1 MATIT
6 TSQTFDS
13 AARTAGEAFT
23 INSGAVFT
31 IDSDTRDGKNA
42 AASRAGS
49 MGSFTMT
56 AASGGEVVIDGTN
69 VWLIAYDGRIG
80 TPNVPALGTIIQG
93 VTSGA
98 YGELMNCTSAINTTP
113 TAAGA
118 AMPATGF
125 FKLKNVVG
133 TFQDNETLEIQGSTD
148 LCLANG
154 IGQRGWIEVVMDD
167 AATWTIGRAQKLTIT
182 GDWYESPT
190 TGSGAAHQ
198 QVQFPNYGGAGF
210 FLPGVWVDEAAND
223 TWEFWP
229 ATIGPGAGS
238 FWSAANMLAE
248 TKNKFCECLAGGI
261 IRFGGN
267 GATAWGKIPTSGA
280 KFRIPNVLLKSAAT
294 ASRASDSTP
303 HATTTSRPDFAMT
316 NAGSLYINKAI
327 GHWNIVSS
335 QAYAISLQYLA
346 LFDVYNISETA
357 TALVLNEC
365 HNGNHLIAND
375 APAVLLANNYA
386 GGTVTNCKWGR
397 SGTIA
402 ASDYGTSVT
411 YCNGFTFNGCHFQ
424 GRTLRTHAS
433 AYPAYF
439 GYCDDL
445 TFNDCVVAGS
455 GAYIFT
461 STNVVLN
468 DTQYCDNYA
477 GISSGT
483 NAPVGAL
490 VLTNSNGIVID
501 GFSWYTSTAN
511 QHPDT
516 CIVYT
521 SFTQNLKV
529 RNIGTQ
535 GSPLTAGSSN
545 AMLYFCN
552 DAGNSYNLEFKRIYL
567 NLVATTFFNCTNSTK
582 KVQIANCEG
591 NTTAYKAL
599 VAGALD
605 MEVKN
610 VGLLGTG
617 LGVVPASLLSIYGS
631 MFAHIFTSSTAGRL
645 QLKFNEDSAANS
657 AYVTKSFSTSAT
669 GTSGFN
675 SGGGL
680 ALINSGDYIICE
692 FPWKIIG
699 VDSFQNS
706 APTIT
711 TSTNMTVEY
720 QINTGSGYGG
730 TWNTLN
736 ASNLSGE
743 TVDETTGFYFK
754 IRCTA
759 NATSASNILTVV
771 YALTNSN
778 TTAQALQY
786 PLDVVPVTITVKDAS
801 TGAAVQNA
809 RVRILTDVGSN
820 LVLEGLTNASGVI
833 TGTTQYGADAITGT
847 VRRATAANGTLYKP
861 GSISG
866 ATTSAGFSATV
877 LLISDE

>member
-1 MATIT
+1 MATIS

-42 AASRAGS
+42 AAARAGS
-49 MGSFTMT
+49 MSSFTMT
-56 AASGGEVVIDGTN
+56 AASGGQVLVDGTK

-80 TPNVPALGTIIQG
+80 TPNVPALGTIIAG

-98 YGELMNCTSAINTTP
+98 TGELMNCTSAINAIP

-118 AMPATGF
+118 AMPATGYL
-125 FKLKNVVG
+125 KLKSVTG

-167 AATWTIGRAQKLTIT
+167 AAGFTIGRAQKFSIT
-182 GDWYESPT
+182 GDWFESAT
-190 TGSGAAHQ
+190 VGSGAAHQ
-198 QVQFPNYGGAGF
+198 QVQFPNYGGANF
-210 FLPGVWVDEAAND
+210 FLAGCWVDEAADGN
-223 TWEFWP
+223 WEFWP
-229 ATIGPGAGS
+229 AGITGTGT
-238 FWSAANMLAE
+238 FWAAANMLAE

-267 GATAWGKIPTSGA
+267 GTTAWGKIPTSGA

-294 ASRASDSTP
+294 GSRASDSTP

-335 QAYAISLQYLA
+335 QAYALSLQYLA

-411 YCNGFTFNGCHFQ
+411 YCNGFTFTGCHFQ
-424 GRTLRTHAS
+424 GRTLRTNAS

-445 TFNDCVVAGS
+445 TFNDCVTVGS
-455 GAYIFT
+455 GTYIFT
-461 STNVVLN
+461 STNVTVN
-468 DTQYCDNYA
+468 DHQYADNYA

-490 VLTNSNGIVID
+490 VLTNSNGVLID
-501 GFSWYTSTAN
+501 GFSWYTATAN

-529 RNIGTQ
+529 RNIGTYA
-535 GSPLTAGSSN
+535 SPLTAGSSN
-545 AMLYFCN
+545 AMLYLCN

-567 NLVATTFFNCTNSTK
+567 NLIATTFFNCVNSTK

-610 VGLLGTG
+610 CGLLGTG
-617 LGVVPASLLSIYGS
+617 LGIVPASLLSIYGS
-631 MFAHIFTSSTAGRL
+631 MFAHLFTSSTAGRL

-706 APTIT
+706 APTVT

-730 TWNTLN
+730 TWKTLN

-743 TVDETTGFYFK
+743 TVDETAGFYFK

-759 NATSASNILTVV
+759 NATSASNILTHVA
-771 YALTNSN
+771 ALTSSN
-778 TTAQALQY
+778 ATAQAIQY
-786 PLDVVPVTITVKDAS
+786 PLDVVPVTITVKDAA

-820 LVLEGLTNASGVI
+820 VVLEGLTNASGVL
-833 TGTTQYGADAITGT
+833 TGTTQYAAHAITGT
-847 VRRATAANGTLYKP
+847 VRRASPGDGTLYKA
-861 GSISG
+861 GSIAG
-866 ATTSAGFSATV
+866 TTTASGFSSTV
-877 LLISDE
+877 LMISD

>member
-1 MATIT
+1 MATTIS
-6 TSQTFDS
+6 TSQTYDS
-13 AARTAGEAFT
+13 AARTAGDTYT

-42 AASRAGS
+42 PASRAGS
-49 MGSFTMT
+49 MSSFTMT
-56 AASGGEVVIDGTN
+56 AASGGQVLIDGTQ
-69 VWLIAYDGRIG
+69 VWIIAYDGLIG
-80 TPNVPALGTIIQG
+80 SPNVPALGTTIRG

-98 YGELMNCTSAINTTP
+98 TGELMNCTSAINAIP
-113 TAAGA
+113 TAAGS
-118 AMPATGF
+118 AMPATGWI
-125 FKLKNVVG
+125 KLKSKSG
-133 TFQDNETLEIQGSTD
+133 TFQDNETLEISGSTD

-154 IGQRGWIEVVMDD
+154 VGQRGWIEVVMDD
-167 AATWTIGRAQKLTIT
+167 AAAWTIGRAQNLTIN
-182 GDWYESPT
+182 GDWFVSTT
-190 TGSGAAHQ
+190 TGSGSAHQ

-743 TVDETTGFYFK
+743 TVDETAGFYFK

-759 NATSASNILTVV
+759 NATNASNILTHVA
-771 YALTNSN
+771 ALTSSN
-778 TTAQALQY
+778 ATAQAIQY
-786 PLDVVPVTITVKDAS
+786 PLDTITLTLTGLVAGSDVTILAAGTETVRSTVEENAGTTYAYTYETPESIDIAVYNPGYMPFFIRNYALGSSNASLPCAQVADAS
-801 TGAAVQNA
+801 Y
-809 RVRILTDVGSN
+809 LT
-820 LVLEGLTNASGVI
+820 
-833 TGTTQYGADAITGT
+833 
-847 VRRATAANGTLYKP
+847 
-861 GSISG
+861 
-866 ATTSAGFSATV
+866 
-877 LLISDE
+877 

>member
-49 MGSFTMT
+49 MSSFTMT
-56 AASGGEVVIDGTN
+56 AASGGQVLVDGTK

-80 TPNVPALGTIIQG
+80 TPNVPALGTIIAG

-98 YGELMNCTSAINTTP
+98 TGELMNCTSAINAIP

-118 AMPATGF
+118 AMPATGYL
-125 FKLKNVVG
+125 KLKSKTG

-154 IGQRGWIEVVMDD
+154 IGARGWIEVVMDD
-167 AATWTIGRAQKLTIT
+167 AAGFTIGRAQTFKIT
-182 GDWYESPT
+182 GDWYVSET
-190 TGSGAAHQ
+190 VGSGAAHQ

-210 FLPGVWVDEAAND
+210 FLPGVWVDEAANG

-229 ATIGPGAGS
+229 ACITGTGT

-267 GATAWGKIPTSGA
+267 GTTAWGKIPTAGA

-294 ASRASDSTP
+294 ASRASDSVP
-303 HATTTSRPDFAMT
+303 NATIATRPDFAMT
-316 NAGSLYINKAI
+316 NAGSIDIDGAI
-327 GHWNIVSS
+327 GHWQILSS
-335 QAYAISLQYLA
+335 QAYSLKIKRYA
-346 LFDVYNISETA
+346 YFDSMNLSETA
-357 TALVLNEC
+357 TALDIDDIG
-365 HNGNHLIAND
+365 NGNYIIAQD
-375 APAVLLANNYA
+375 AAAFTLANNYA
-386 GGTVTNCKWGR
+386 GGTIANCKFGR

-402 ASDYGTSVT
+402 ANDYGTSVQ
-411 YCNGFTFNGCHFQ
+411 YCNNITFSNCHFQ
-424 GRTLRTHAS
+424 GRTLRTNAA
-433 AYPAYF
+433 AYTSYF
-439 GYCDDL
+439 AYCDGL
-445 TFNDCVVAGS
+445 IFNDCVTAGS
-455 GAYIFT
+455 ATYIFT
-461 STNVVLN
+461 CTNTTLN
-468 DTQYCDNYA
+468 DHQYADNYA
-477 GISSGT
+477 GISSVT
-483 NAPVGAL
+483 NAPLGAL
-490 VLTNSNGIVID
+490 VLTNSNGVLID
-501 GFSWYTSTAN
+501 GFTWYTATAN

-529 RNIGTQ
+529 RNIGTYA
-535 GSPLTAGSSN
+535 SPLTAGSSN

-552 DAGNSYNLEFKRIYL
+552 DAGNSYNLQFKRIYL
-567 NLVATTFFNCTNSTK
+567 NLTATTFFNCVNSTK
-582 KVQIANCEG
+582 RVEIANCEG
-591 NTTAYKAL
+591 NTSAYKAL

-610 VGLLGTG
+610 CGLLGTG
-617 LGVVPASLLSIYGS
+617 FGVVPASLLSIYGS

-645 QLKFNEDSAANS
+645 QLRFNEPSAANA
-657 AYVTKSFSTSAT
+657 AYVTTNFTTSAT

-675 SGGGL
+675 SGGGC

-699 VDSFQNS
+699 VDSFNNT

-711 TSTNMTVEY
+711 TATNMTVEY
-720 QINTGSGYGG
+720 QINTGAGYGG
-730 TWNTLN
+730 TWKTFN
-736 ASNLSGE
+736 AANLIGE
-743 TVDETTGFYFK
+743 TVDETAGFYFK
-754 IRCTA
+754 IKCTA
-759 NATSASNILTVV
+759 NATNAANLLTRVSCITDSN
-771 YALTNSN
+771 A
-778 TTAQALQY
+778 TAQAIQY
-786 PLDVVPVTITVKDAS
+786 PLDVVPVTITVKDAA
-801 TGAAVQNA
+801 TLAAVQSA
-809 RVRILTDVGSN
+809 RVRIITDVGSN

-833 TGTTQYGADAITGT
+833 TGTTEYAAHAISGT
-847 VRRATAANGTLYKP
+847 VRRATVATGTLYKP

-866 ATTSAGFSATV
+866 TTTSAGFSSTI
-877 LLISDE
+877 LLTSDE